1 MLHIIHKINR
11 MWYKG
16 GQTNCKKMSTISIAP
31 KQSRKERR
39 MVKEVA
45 VLQERQTSILPAT
58 TFKRIVTQEA
68 AKHSTETLRFNSDA
82 VKALQ
87 AASEQE
93 LTSIFS
99 GAAFVAEIA
108 KRDTITVADMRNFQ
122 CLRSL

>member
-1 MLHIIHKINR
+1 

-16 GQTNCKKMSTISIAP
+16 GHSKLQKMSAISIAP
-31 KQSRKERR
+31 KQTRKERR
-39 MVKEVA
+39 MAKEVTN
-45 VLQERQTSILPAT
+45 LQERNTSILPAT

-122 CLRSL
+122 CLRNL